1 MVRNASV
8 CGGWGG
14 GRVKTM
20 YVPVGWFQNWFLKK
34 GDRCTMT
41 RV

>member
-14 GRVKTM
+14 GGLRLCTCLLD
-20 YVPVGWFQNWFLKK
+20 GSRIGFLRK
-34 GDRCTMT
+34 
-41 RV
+41 VIVAP